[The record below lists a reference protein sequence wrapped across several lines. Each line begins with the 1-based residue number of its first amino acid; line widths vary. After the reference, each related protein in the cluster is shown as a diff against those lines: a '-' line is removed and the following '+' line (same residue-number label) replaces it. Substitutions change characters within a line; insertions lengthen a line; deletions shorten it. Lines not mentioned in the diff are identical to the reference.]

1 MEGNGINPYV
11 LIIVLN
17 VAMKLDGLI
26 DWPWMVVIWPV
37 LLYCLLGVI
46 GFAILWYRSVKKEF
60 EEAKK
65 GDE

>member
-1 MEGNGINPYV
+1 MEGNGISPYM

-46 GFAILWYRSVKKEF
+46 GFAILWYRGIKKEF
-60 EEAKK
+60 SEAKN

>member
-1 MEGNGINPYV
+1 MEGNGISPYV

-37 LLYCLLGVI
+37 LLYCIMGAV
-46 GFAILWYRSVKKEF
+46 GFAILWYRGIKKEF
-60 EEAKK
+60 SEARK